1 MALKINILYIHG
13 YGGEGN
19 SRTAQALKTY
29 LPENY
34 NIFGPCFPLD
44 PIEALALAE
53 EIMQTTGIDIVVA
66 SSLGAFTA
74 LQLRGVPKI
83 VINPCLF
90 PSKELPKHTNISED
104 ILQNFAKMEKQFEE
118 WLIKF
123 NSQDIEESVKL
134 ERMWTYGVFSTD
146 DELFSFKD
154 KFEKYFGRGESI
166 KDTHRISVENVE
178 KVIIPIIQT
187 ISETAYRVRNNEL
200 QDEYK
205 TYRGVSYNGYSVEN
219 LRKLASDPNSDI
231 RKSVA
236 AHRRTPTDILEKLAN
251 DEDEAVRKFVAWN
264 ENTPISV
271 LEKLANDE
279 DKTVRSYVAGNKNT
293 PIHILE
299 KLSNDTDKW
308 VLVSVALNPSTP
320 DNIVEKLLCD
330 TIIFLK
336 NEFEDNDDAM
346 DAFFGGCD
354 GIENIVMTRKFS
366 DEIFE
371 WLINY
376 DLGDWS
382 LSDCVAENENAP
394 TYILEK
400 LLENKNNSDLT
411 WSLEDE
417 DNSDMIWPF

>member
-1 MALKINILYIHG
+1 
-13 YGGEGN
+13 
-19 SRTAQALKTY
+19 LKTY

-118 WLIKF
+118 WLIKI
-123 NSQDIEESVKL
+123 NSQDIEESVNI

-178 KVIIPIIQT
+178 KVIVPIIQT
-187 ISETAYRVRNNEL
+187 ISETAYRVWNKEL

-205 TYRGVSYNGYSVEN
+205 TYKGVSYNGYSVED

-251 DEDEAVRKFVAWN
+251 DEDKGVRGSVAMN
-264 ENTPISV
+264 KKTSISI

-279 DKTVRSYVAGNKNT
+279 DKAVRIYVAWNENIPISVLEKMSENAALGVADNKNT

-308 VLVSVALNPSTP
+308 VLVSVTLNPSTP

-366 DEIFE
+366 NEMFE

-382 LSDCVAENENAP
+382 LSDCVAENENTP

-400 LLENKNNSDLT
+400 LLENKDNSDLT

-417 DNSDMIWPF
+417 DNSDLIWPF